1 MYDRFRIC
9 KLFINFFKKTL
20 GKERMLQGISEKP
33 KAMSL
38 AKALVFKLFAFSSL
52 LLLKRLVLKSVCRVG
67 LA

>member
-1 MYDRFRIC
+1 MGREECCRELA
-9 KLFINFFKKTL
+9 KSLK
-20 GKERMLQGISEKP
+20 Q